1 MLLGADIVINSATKY
16 IGGHA
21 DLVMGTITVNDKDL
35 LTRLHFTSKSF
46 GGCPSAFDCYLALRG
61 LKTLKL
67 RMEAHCRSAGIIA
80 TYLESHPDV
89 EKVIYPGL
97 KSHP

>member
-1 MLLGADIVINSATKY
+1 MGADIVINSATKY
-16 IGGHA
+16 IGGHC
-21 DLVMGTITVNDKDL
+21 DLVMGTITVNTKELYDKL
-35 LTRLHFTSKSF
+35 YFISKSF
-46 GGCPSAFDCYLALRG
+46 GGCPSPFDCYLALRG

-67 RMEAHCRSAGIIA
+67 RMEAHCKSAGIIA
-80 TYLESHPDV
+80 NYLESHPDV